1 MRSAVR
7 SESIKAAPSQSASLE
22 FTVVTCAVLL
32 ATELVSIISL
42 IDISANW
49 NLHTQGGETE
59 RAQAVL
65 PGNYAA
71 DKIFFSRFLLM
82 VKVL

>member
-1 MRSAVR
+1 
-7 SESIKAAPSQSASLE
+7 
-22 FTVVTCAVLL
+22 L

-49 NLHTQGGETE
+49 NLHTQEGGETE
-59 RAQAVL
+59 RPQAIL

-71 DKIFFSRFLLM
+71 DNFFPTLLVM
-82 VKVL
+82 VKFLKWLLY

>member
-1 MRSAVR
+1 MRPAAR
-7 SESIKAAPSQSASLE
+7 NELIKAAPSQSASLE

-49 NLHTQGGETE
+49 NLHTQEGEAE
-59 RAQAVL
+59 RAQAIL

-71 DKIFFSRFLLM
+71 DKIFPPVFSDG
-82 VKVL
+82 

>member
-1 MRSAVR
+1 MRPAVR
-7 SESIKAAPSQSASLE
+7 SESIKVAPSQSASLE
-22 FTVVTCAVLL
+22 FTVNPCAALL

-49 NLHTQGGETE
+49 NLHTLEGGETE
-59 RAQAVL
+59 RAQAML

-71 DKIFFSRFLLM
+71 DKIIFPVFSDG
-82 VKVL
+82 